1 MKSPQRPTRNRPTFG
16 SGLVAVAA
24 AAVLVAAVSVS
35 TAEQR
40 ADVPP
45 RPYRVNVNAADPATL
60 ELLPLI
66 GAKTADRMVLHRQ
79 AHGPFASPERLRAVK
94 GIGEQTAAAVAPWVE
109 FGAAA
114 APDATTPPVR

>member
-1 MKSPQRPTRNRPTFG
+1 MKTPKHPTRNRPTFG

-24 AAVLVAAVSVS
+24 AAVAVAAVGVS

-40 ADVPP
+40 AGVPP
-45 RPYRVNVNAADPATL
+45 RPYHVNVNTADPATL

-79 AHGPFASPERLRAVK
+79 AHGPFASPESLRAVK
-94 GIGEQTAAAVAPWVE
+94 GIGEQTAAAVVPWVE
-109 FGAAA
+109 FGAGAA
-114 APDATTPPVR
+114 ADATTPAVR